1 MITATKLLA
10 RGTPAALEVKRAT
23 RTIPTV
29 MIVGE
34 PLLVLDSLA
43 RPGGNITGF
52 SWVQPE
58 LETKQGTAGRE

>member
-1 MITATKLLA
+1 
-10 RGTPAALEVKRAT
+10 
-23 RTIPTV
+23 

-52 SWVQPE
+52 SGVQPE
-58 LETKQGTAGRE
+58 LETKRGTAEGE